1 MPILYPALLDSIQ
14 LTRRAGVFQGGKPNE
29 VSSSDPLSLFVIQA
43 SFIIIFTRA
52 IGYLL
57 AKMRQ
62 PRVIAELIGGI
73 ILGPSIFG
81 QIPNYMD
88 DIFPEDSLP
97 YLNLIGTL
105 GIILFLFIIGME
117 IDFTVLRKRVK
128 SGLAVASTTL
138 AIPLGAGIAL
148 GVGLWKQFSHN
159 QDVYFSHYILFIGIA
174 ISITAFP
181 VLCRIQV
188 EHKLTHTPVGAVTMS
203 AGVINDVVGW
213 ILLSIIVALINA
225 DGSII
230 TLWILLVILG
240 WTLLMVF
247 AIRPLF
253 YAFARRNGSLDGS
266 GPSEFVIMLSLLL
279 VFISSFLTDI
289 VGVHPIFGA
298 FLVGL
303 IMPKEGRFN
312 VIITEKIEDVVM
324 IIFVPIFFGLVGIQ
338 TDLSLLNSGTIWG
351 YTILVIAVAFFS
363 KFLSGAVTAKLCR
376 FNVRESGAIGTLM
389 SCKGLVE
396 IIVLNV
402 GLQTSILDRRVFS
415 MMIFMAVITTFITT
429 PMARIMYPS
438 KHRPMKMDEDG
449 EEDEKPRPST
459 EKGQLD
465 RYLMVMQKMEHV
477 STLLHFTKL
486 LESDKQ
492 QHHID
497 ALRLVELT
505 ERTSDALRSETQEM
519 KSDPLLGIFTTFAHL
534 RNMICHPLLS
544 LTLQDNFA
552 ETVAEQANE
561 SDLVVLPWKSHREAI
576 EKEQQAGHQNPF
588 DTLFNLQ
595 SASQRYI
602 QFVRKVQS
610 QSMASTAIY
619 LDQGSVDDGD
629 SWNGMT
635 IFMPFFGGSDD
646 RTALKLVQQL
656 CNRQDVNAIVVRIKK
671 ELETK
676 ASNDTTTGQLT
687 EYSPHALPDT
697 IYAAQNTQ
705 QMLESETADDL
716 CWMEC
721 IRVAG
726 GLGVEMRESMSSK
739 PLYEATGVAKQ
750 VKEGCSGQMLV
761 VCGRS
766 RNKENHRQELAT
778 ILESEGI
785 QNQPSALAANRFN
798 HLFQVNA
805 PPSPSTHQ
813 QIGQEERKTLGELAT
828 ALIINQQAYLENAKN
843 KEELRCTP
851 PETSKR
857 TGLFE
862 RAKIK
867 QKAKETRRKRSRDE
881 RRDPTWRNNKKKKAD
896 PGIPNSLPFKEE
908 VLAEIEEKRTN
919 ALEAREAA
927 KAAKAAGEDVEL
939 SESDEEDEVGD
950 DVDDDHPDS
959 IPQLIDSSITTEA
972 PSNFGESVDAADVI
986 LQVLDARDPQG
997 FRVEALEKLSKQ
1009 KKVVVILNKVDLV
1022 PKETVRSWFNT
1033 LNSLLPTI
1041 VFASSAHINPIEGL
1055 EGCLTAD
1062 TGVDALKNLL
1072 SSYSKDKKGKN
1083 PLKVLVAG
1091 LPNVGKSA
1099 LLNTLIKQP
1108 YFKTASVS
1116 TNSLIGAKNPTT
1128 TTTSISAVNVDG
1140 IVYIDSPGLYF
1151 IGQSGHY
1158 AADILRRNLGRPDKV
1173 REPQLLADWILN
1185 RSNEEDLMMFF
1196 KLPAFASGDYEAFF
1210 KSFANVVGRV
1220 KKRGVLDVNG
1230 AMRDFILKYVKY
1242 DMPYYTVAPANDKQ
1256 EKQKK
1261 VKQIKGVTD
1270 VVARDIDRLPSRKPM
1285 RKARGEVR
1293 LVAAPSDATI
1303 ESREYVPTVG
1313 GPVEEESEEEQ
1324 AEDDEDDEEE
1334 DDDEDEDNQDI
1345 DVLGAVE
1352 DMEEHDMTPDANIE
1366 PEAPSSPPPKHSKK
1380 RKERAPKVKFAK
1392 EVETSDAPKSN
1403 NKATVS
1409 KIKTNKEIEKPKP
1422 AKKAKVEEGVSAKQ
1436 GLKGKKSDKVEGEAF
1451 DFNEFF

>member
-449 EEDEKPRPST
+449 EKDEKPRPST

-726 GLGVEMRESMSSK
+726 GLGVEMRE
-739 PLYEATGVAKQ
+739 
-750 VKEGCSGQMLV
+750 
-761 VCGRS
+761 
-766 RNKENHRQELAT
+766 
-778 ILESEGI
+778 I
-785 QNQPSALAANRFN
+785 
-798 HLFQVNA
+798 NA

-828 ALIINQQAYLENAKN
+828 ALIIKLVDVSAIITVNKRTWRMPKIRKSENTFSD
-843 KEELRCTP
+843 KEYRLRCTP

-1196 KLPAFASGDYEAFF
+1196 KLPAFASGDYEAFL

-1313 GPVEEESEEEQ
+1313 GPVEEESAEEQ

>member
-449 EEDEKPRPST
+449 EKDEKPRPST

-726 GLGVEMRESMSSK
+726 GLGVEMRE
-739 PLYEATGVAKQ
+739 
-750 VKEGCSGQMLV
+750 
-761 VCGRS
+761 
-766 RNKENHRQELAT
+766 
-778 ILESEGI
+778 I
-785 QNQPSALAANRFN
+785 
-798 HLFQVNA
+798 NA

-828 ALIINQQAYLENAKN
+828 ALIIKLVDVSAIITVNKRTWRMPKIRKSENTFSD
-843 KEELRCTP
+843 KEYRLRCTP